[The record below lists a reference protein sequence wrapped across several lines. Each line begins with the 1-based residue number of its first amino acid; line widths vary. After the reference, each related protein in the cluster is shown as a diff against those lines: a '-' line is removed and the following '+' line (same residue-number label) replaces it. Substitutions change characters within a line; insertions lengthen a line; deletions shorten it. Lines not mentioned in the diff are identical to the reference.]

1 VAHREHV
8 FMNMHSPRSD
18 VAGPPRRRGGHRSG
32 LRAHRAQELRGRL
45 LDAAETL
52 LAERQAAAIT
62 ARDIARRAAV
72 SDGFLYNHFDD
83 KHELVVAALVRRF
96 ERLVEAFQAEISTEA
111 PSPAPPRL
119 EVDLDRLVGAS
130 FRLHA
135 AALPTLAN
143 VLSEP
148 ALFQRFMVAIHR
160 PPLGP
165 RVFIDPIEAHLRS
178 ERDAGRLGDVDP
190 GAATGLLVG
199 AILLLALQDL
209 VAPRPAEVVEA
220 HLHETVRALVIGL
233 APRTPA
239 P

>member
-1 VAHREHV
+1 VHRERV
-8 FMNMHSPRSD
+8 FMNVHSPSTSEEAPHRE
-18 VAGPPRRRGGHRSG
+18 RGGRRSA
-32 LRAHRAQELRGRL
+32 LRARRADELRGRL
-45 LDAAETL
+45 LDAAEAL
-52 LAERQAAAIT
+52 LADRQVAAIT

-72 SDGFLYNHFDD
+72 SDGVLYNHFDD

-96 ERLVEAFQAEISTEA
+96 ARLVEAFQVEISNA
-111 PSPAPPRL
+111 NPSPAPPRL
-119 EVDLDRLVGAS
+119 EVDLDRLVLAS

-135 AALPTLAN
+135 AALPMLAN

-165 RVFIDPIEAHLRS
+165 RVFIDPIQVHLRS

-199 AILLLALQDL
+199 SILLLALQDL
-209 VAPRPAEVVEA
+209 VEPRPAEVIEA

-233 APRTPA
+233 APRIPA

>member
-1 VAHREHV
+1 
-8 FMNMHSPRSD
+8 MNVHSSSSP
-18 VAGPPRRRGGHRSG
+18 AGIAERPAAPFRGRR
-32 LRAHRAQELRGRL
+32 AARAQELRGRL
-45 LDAAETL
+45 VDAAEAL
-52 LAERQAAAIT
+52 IAERQSAAIT
-62 ARDIARRAAV
+62 ARDIARTAGV
-72 SDGFLYNHFDD
+72 SDGVLYNHFAD
-83 KHELVVAALVRRF
+83 KHELVLAALVRRF
-96 ERLVEAFQAEISTEA
+96 ERLVDAFQAELDDPRAAAPLPDLEA
-111 PSPAPPRL
+111 AL
-119 EVDLDRLVGAS
+119 ERLVGSA

-135 AALPTLAN
+135 AALPMLAN

-209 VAPRPAEVVEA
+209 VAPRAAEVVGT

-233 APRTPA
+233 APRNPA
-239 P
+239 A

>member
-1 VAHREHV
+1 MAE
-8 FMNMHSPRSD
+8 SPAARPIGRH
-18 VAGPPRRRGGHRSG
+18 AARALE
-32 LRAHRAQELRGRL
+32 LRAQLV
-45 LDAAETL
+45 DAAEAL
-52 LAERQAAAIT
+52 VAERQSAAIT
-62 ARDIARRAAV
+62 ARDIAREAGV
-72 SDGFLYNHFDD
+72 SDGVLYNHFAD
-83 KHELVVAALVRRF
+83 KHELVLAALVRRF
-96 ERLVEAFQAEISTEA
+96 ERLVEAFQAEVSTPA

-119 EVDLDRLVGAS
+119 DVDLDRLVSAS

-135 AALPTLAN
+135 AALPMLAN

-190 GAATGLLVG
+190 GAASGLLVG
-199 AILLLALQDL
+199 SILLLALQDL
-209 VAPRPAEVVEA
+209 VAPRPAEAIEA

-233 APRTPA
+233 APRTPRSRA
-239 P
+239 IDRGATP

>member
-1 VAHREHV
+1 
-8 FMNMHSPRSD
+8 MNVHSPSA
-18 VAGPPRRRGGHRSG
+18 AGEAHPRRRGGHRSD
-32 LRAHRAQELRGRL
+32 LRAHRAQEIRGRL
-45 LDAAETL
+45 LDAAEAL

-72 SDGFLYNHFDD
+72 SDGVLYNHFAD

-96 ERLVEAFQAEISTEA
+96 ERLVETFRAEMSQAT

-119 EVDLDRLVGAS
+119 EVDLDRLAGAS

-135 AALPTLAN
+135 AALPMLAN

-148 ALFQRFMVAIHR
+148 ALFGRFMVAMHR

-165 RVFIDPIEAHLRS
+165 RVFMDPIEAHLRS
-178 ERDAGRLGDVDP
+178 ERGAGRVGDVDA

-199 AILLLALQDL
+199 SILLLALQDL
-209 VAPRPAEVVEA
+209 VAPRPDEAIEA
-220 HLHETVRALVIGL
+220 HLHRAVRALVIGL

>member
-1 VAHREHV
+1 VHRERV
-8 FMNMHSPRSD
+8 FMNVHSPRAAEAATS
-18 VAGPPRRRGGHRSG
+18 RRRGGHRSD
-32 LRAHRAQELRGRL
+32 LRAHRAKELRGRL
-45 LDAAETL
+45 LDAAEAL

-72 SDGFLYNHFDD
+72 SDGVLYNHFDD

-96 ERLVEAFQAEISTEA
+96 ERLVEAFQAEISQAT

-119 EVDLDRLVGAS
+119 DVDLDRLVGAS

-135 AALPTLAN
+135 AALPMLAN

-165 RVFIDPIEAHLRS
+165 RVFIDPIEAHLGS

-199 AILLLALQDL
+199 SILLLALQDL
-209 VAPRPAEVVEA
+209 IVPRPTEVIEA
-220 HLHETVRALVIGL
+220 HLHEAVRALVIGL